1 MGRGVGAS
9 EQTPGKPV
17 SRIALNQNIVNNV
30 NKKINLRANFIP
42 GVGESKLAVEKS
54 ANESTPL
61 PALLALG
68 ANGSDFLVSIASDD
82 DGLDRGC
89 GGWACKG
96 AARATEDAPNSD
108 RSVLDEAGGRLR
120 GIDNASFVRR

>member
-1 MGRGVGAS
+1 M
-9 EQTPGKPV
+9 
-17 SRIALNQNIVNNV
+17 
-30 NKKINLRANFIP
+30 NKKFNLRANFIP
-42 GVGESKLAVEKS
+42 GVGESKLAAEKS

-68 ANGSDFLVSIASDD
+68 ANGSDFLVSIASDGD
-82 DGLDRGC
+82 GAGAGLDRGW

-108 RSVLDEAGGRLR
+108 RSELDEAGGRLR